1 MVFFFSSSFPLSF
14 LCTFVHNSSGCE
26 QHWKCFSECIPSGQN
41 ILCYLSLLKNRNN
54 EFYLVFYMYVF
65 STLSMI
71 HLKNVGIFQNY
82 RVWQFEDKVS
92 LSLFFLKKE
101 STKFYVNV
109 ISQKLSFIFSESSL
123 NNYVPPPLKSF
134 ILMSKTASF
143 KLWRRLSFFRF
154 NFLLSWQYQFVVA
167 CFLYI
172 LSCFTSCL
180 L

>member
-1 MVFFFSSSFPLSF
+1 MFFFFSSSCPLSF
-14 LCTFVHNSSGCE
+14 LCTIVHNSSGCE

-82 RVWQFEDKVS
+82 SVWAEDYN
-92 LSLFFLKKE
+92 FP
-101 STKFYVNV
+101 TFY
-109 ISQKLSFIFSESSL
+109 FIFSESSL